1 MIALQMRFMKYAKV
15 LIFILM
21 LFLSWLLITSVMNFL
36 YTTHSSPNTISASKV
51 VIVNSEGQTVPRL
64 FYTSN
69 YSNDSV
75 CIQAALD
82 YSKSGDTIIIS
93 EGEYFLTKNITQNDK
108 SLNIIGAGKVTLHL
122 QTVEGENN
130 GIVLAGSVITDQN
143 LYSNAEKNSSEVV
156 LMDSSLVRPNDL
168 IKIWKNVQWC
178 PLDYPDQMT
187 GEMYVVKSVK
197 GNIITINQPLLRD
210 YYLADSSQVEIYRPI
225 ELHIK
230 NISVQDC
237 DAKKSHEGL
246 ALGYC
251 KDSSITNCF
260 FNDSGF
266 AALSMYSCFNMTV
279 DNNKI
284 SNCLLPGSGYG
295 VAVWSGSAFVN
306 ITNNYIENCRHAVT
320 CNTDERIS
328 LDRNVYVANNELHGA
343 SIGGSNVVDAHAC
356 TIDMTV
362 SGNIIYPCYKD
373 PAFADGARISTFEN
387 NKVYGGL
394 AAVCRRGSVNN
405 GINIIQNNYIE
416 NTLVYNGLNN
426 GIGDILIIRNNIQ
439 KGGNYG
445 INFADNESF
454 KNLIISDNEFS
465 NLSYQGY
472 YQKFLLSGV
481 NLNISNNTFEN
492 VKLDAIYVDGNSFTP
507 VVVKVQNNTLINV
520 YPSNSYS
527 GITLKNIQ
535 NAYVS
540 GNQIFKN

>member
-15 LIFILM
+15 VIFILM

-36 YTTHSSPNTISASKV
+36 YTTYSSPNTISASKV
-51 VIVNSEGQTVPRL
+51 VIVNSERQTVPRL

-69 YSNDSV
+69 YSNDSA

-93 EGEYFLTKNITQNDK
+93 EGEYFITKNITQNDK
-108 SLNIIGAGKVTLHL
+108 NLNIIGAGKVTLHL
-122 QTVEGENN
+122 QTAEGENN

-187 GEMYVVKSVK
+187 GEMYVVKSIK

-284 SNCLLPGSGYG
+284 SNSLLPGSGYG

-405 GINIIQNNYIE
+405 GINIIQDNYIE

-454 KNLIISDNEFS
+454 KNLIISENKFS

>member
-1 MIALQMRFMKYAKV
+1 MYLKKNIRVLFFALICIALSSSAAYASNIIIDNNAGPV
-15 LIFILM
+15 GTG
-21 LFLSWLLITSVMNFL
+21 LFHTSD
-36 YTTHSSPNTISASKV
+36 YA
-51 VIVNSEGQTVPRL
+51 
-64 FYTSN
+64 
-69 YSNDSV
+69 NDAD
-75 CIQAALD
+75 CIQEALD
-82 YSKSGDTIIIS
+82 YSKSGDTITLI
-93 EGEYFLTKNITQNDK
+93 EGDYYVTSRIYEQGK
-108 SLNIIGAGKVTLHL
+108 SLNIVGKGNVTIHL
-122 QTVEGENN
+122 NTAEGEWN
-130 GIVLAGSVITDQN
+130 GIVLLGNVIGTPALSSSSSAGSNQVT
-143 LYSNAEKNSSEVV
+143 LKSASSVKAG
-156 LMDSSLVRPNDL
+156 DF
-168 IKIWKNVQWC
+168 IKIYKNTQWC
-178 PLDYPDQMT
+178 PLDYPDQKT
-187 GEMYVVKSVK
+187 GEMYEVKSVS
-197 GNIITINQPLLRD
+197 GNTLTLTETLLRD
-210 YYLADSSQVEIYRPI
+210 YSSGDSTEISRPI
-225 ELHIK
+225 EVNIK
-230 NISVQDC
+230 NINIIDSG
-237 DAKKSHEGL
+237 ATTTHEGL
-246 ALGYC
+246 VLALC
-251 KDSSITNCF
+251 KNGIVEDCTVK
-260 FNDSGF
+260 DSGF
-266 AALSMYSCFNMTV
+266 SSMSLYSCYNITV
-279 DNNKI
+279 RKNKI
-284 SNCLLPGSGYG
+284 YNSILPGSGYG
-295 VAVWSGSAFVN
+295 VAIWSGSAYISV
-306 ITNNYIENCRHAVT
+306 IDNYIENCRHAIT

-362 SGNIIYPCYKD
+362 SGNTIYPCYKD

-394 AAVCRRGSVNN
+394 AAVCRRGSVND
-405 GINIIQNNYIE
+405 GTHIVQDNYIE
-416 NTLVYNGLNN
+416 DTLVYDGLNN
-426 GIGDILIIRNNIQ
+426 GIGDTLIIKNNIQ